1 MPAAITLWSLKRDQE
16 LQQLWE
22 ATPRLS
28 AARIAQMLGTTK
40 NAVVGRVHRINLTP
54 RGSPILRGTEAK
66 PQPVRRV
73 VDEAVLLPVRA
84 PNEEQIAGI
93 MRMETQGYRC
103 EVIATSMNIELR
115 AVRKVCANRPK
126 PALPPLPAANPP
138 RPRPVYVPPP
148 AVPREPKPIAARPV
162 RQCEYLNGST
172 PRTFI
177 RCEHSALAGKSWCQ
191 MHAARVFVPIRSRQ
205 DDAA

>member
-28 AARIAQMLGTTK
+28 TAKIAQMLGTTK
-40 NAVVGRVHRINLTP
+40 SAVIGRAHRTNLTP
-54 RGSPILRGTEAK
+54 RASPIIRGTEAK
-66 PQPVRRV
+66 PQPVRRCV
-73 VDEAVLLPVRA
+73 SEAALPPVKS
-84 PNEEQIAGI
+84 PNEDQIAGI
-93 MRMETQGYRC
+93 IRMETQGYRC

-115 AVRKVCANRPK
+115 AVRKVCADRPK
-126 PALPPLPAANPP
+126 PALPPLPVASPP

-148 AVPREPKPIAARPV
+148 VVRGESKALAAHPV

-172 PRTFI
+172 PKTFI

-191 MHAARVFVPIRSRQ
+191 EHAARVFVPIRSRQ